1 MWNRLWRSAW
11 DGQVYQEAAAGR
23 VGGSLG
29 YLTLLVLLATVV
41 TTFQVQTA
49 FSRSVWQFKQSK
61 QWEKNLPEIQLTQ
74 GKVSSPVQQPYRLE
88 QEGFVFILDTTG
100 AITDLDPKYQEGIL
114 LTKTDLTYRRQRGVQ
129 ETRRISLEGLPD
141 FTLNQ
146 STVEQLLDRIRAW
159 VWLVAAVVLFLW
171 WWTVKLLKVLFWSLL
186 GLLVSAVSK
195 RSLSYRAIFN
205 IGVLALTISLAFDL
219 ITGGL
224 GLRAQGLGFISLAL
238 YVGYL
243 IWGILVQPKP
253 TEAI

>member
-1 MWNRLWRSAW
+1 MWNRLWRSVW
-11 DGQVYQEAAAGR
+11 DGQVYREAAAGR

-49 FSRSVWQFKQSK
+49 FSRSVWEFKQSRW
-61 QWEKNLPEIQLTQ
+61 WENNFPEIQLTQ
-74 GKVSSPVQQPYRLE
+74 GKVSSPAKQPVVVE
-88 QEGFVFILDTTG
+88 QKDFVFILDTTG
-100 AITDLDPKYQEGIL
+100 AITDLDPKYPEGLL
-114 LTKTDLTYRRQRGVQ
+114 LTQTELLYRRQRGVQ
-129 ETRRISLEGLPD
+129 ETHRIALEGLPD

-146 STVEQLLDRIRAW
+146 ATVEQILDRIKAW
-159 VWLVAAVVLFLW
+159 VWLVVGVVLTFW
-171 WWTVKLLKVLFWSLL
+171 WWIVKLLQVLFWSLL
-186 GLLVSAVSK
+186 GLLVNALTK
-195 RSLSYRAIFN
+195 RSLPYRAIFN
-205 IGVLALTISLAFDL
+205 IGVLALTVSLAFDL

-224 GLRAQGLGFISLAL
+224 GLRVTGLGFISLAL